1 MKIFVFL
8 SFILSVTLLSQSDEL
23 VDKFK
28 TKATVSE
35 DKMGLYPAKKR
46 NLNSLKEKDDKEA
59 EARKYEEEKKQKYIE
74 EQKSL
79 NNATVT
85 TGSTGGSVDTMGNQI
100 NTGSS
105 AGQGGGY
112 DSSAGSGGGMNNNYN
127 SGSSNNGST
136 GMIRNDQGN
145 YEYDP
150 SKTVTT
156 KTADG
161 EVITI
166 PIVTHLKELNS
177 NAKINL
183 DFYDAEIT
191 AVIKYISDITSTN
204 FIIPQIA
211 NFKGKK
217 ITIMSPKKVKAV
229 DALNAFFTV
238 LNANNYS
245 IVKSGSF
252 YQIVPIQDANKPNF
266 IYYQNEKVPNVDY
279 FVTKIYNLKYALPRD
294 IEMLINKIRSRNGIV
309 ATYEPNSLIIYTDT
323 GYMVNKVFEIIKKVD
338 IPSETAG
345 KIWMIPI
352 YYADAK
358 DLATKLDEIFDLKK
372 NQNQTQKTN
381 QQQNIKVND
390 SQKIADTN
398 SGDNAGSEESD
409 AKLQIQ
415 KIIADE
421 RTNQLIVI
429 CDEDSKSKLIDLI
442 KKLDIPL
449 ENDSTVHV
457 YYLKNAKAEEI
468 ATTINALSSNTQ
480 TRNTNTRGGKNTNT
494 TTANTG
500 NSGGIMF
507 QGEVKVTADKATN
520 TLVTTA
526 SSRDY
531 NALRKVI
538 DLLDLKRRQV
548 YVEAVIMEISMDKT
562 RDVGVSMSGGTK
574 SEVQGETVPMYA
586 GTSLGDLSTL
596 AINPTAL
603 SGFAF
608 GALGPSVELTDD
620 ISIPS
625 FGVILK
631 ALQTNSDVN
640 VLSSPHVLTM
650 DNEEAE
656 FIVGENVPF
665 PSGITSSYASVS
677 SYVPVVSIQRQDVA
691 IKLTIKPQISGDNQ
705 VKLDV
710 KQEITE
716 VKSVDK
722 TMGPTTSKRSVK
734 TIVVV
739 PDQQTIVIGGLMK
752 DNISETVNKVP
763 ILGDIPVLGYAFK
776 YSSKRVSKSN
786 LMIFLT
792 PYIIRNPK
800 DMDKIWKKKM
810 EEFEEFKRLK
820 DRASRGFDI
829 YVDYDKKT
837 GLFSEINKEV
847 EKFETQINTDKK
859 LNTKD
864 ELKYDVDLKTQREEK
879 SKKDTNT
886 YIIPE
891 NSKDDSTFYDSKNS
905 ENLKTTENNSE
916 TGNSTGSNTENIKTS
931 DSVSETNGSDGDAE
945 WKKKSDKY
953 L

>member
-8 SFILSVTLLSQSDEL
+8 SFIISLSLFAQSDEL

-28 TKATVSE
+28 TKASVSE

-46 NLNSLKEKDDKEA
+46 NLNSLKEKDNKEA

-85 TGSTGGSVDTMGNQI
+85 TTTTGSSVDSMGNPI
-100 NTGSS
+100 NTGSTT
-105 AGQGGGY
+105 GQSGGY
-112 DSSAGSGGGMNNNYN
+112 DSSAGSGGVNNNYN
-127 SGSSNNGST
+127 SGSSNNGTT

-145 YEYDP
+145 YEYDN
-150 SKTVTT
+150 SKSITT

-183 DFYDAEIT
+183 DFYDAELT

-217 ITIMSPKKVKAV
+217 ITIMSPKKVKAL

-245 IVKSGSF
+245 IVKAGSF

-381 QQQNIKVND
+381 QQQNIKIND
-390 SQKIADTN
+390 SSSQKIADNGT
-398 SGDNAGSEESD
+398 SEEGD

-429 CDEDSKSKLIDLI
+429 CDEESKSKLIDLI

-468 ATTINALSSNTQ
+468 ATTINALSNNAQ
-480 TRNTNTRGGKNTNT
+480 TRNTNTRGGKNTT
-494 TTANTG
+494 TTSTANTG

-574 SEVQGETVPMYA
+574 SEIQGENVPMYA

-596 AINPTAL
+596 SINPTAL

-608 GALGPSVELTDD
+608 GALGPSVKLNDA

-820 DRASRGFDI
+820 DRASKGFDI
-829 YVDYDKKT
+829 YVDYEKKT

-864 ELKYDVDLKTQREEK
+864 ELKYDVDLKTQRDEK

-886 YIIPE
+886 YIIH
-891 NSKDDSTFYDSKNS
+891 NGKDDSTFYDSKNS
-905 ENLKTTENNSE
+905 EDLKTTENNSE
-916 TGNSTGSNTENIKTS
+916 NENSTEKTTEKGSEIN
-931 DSVSETNGSDGDAE
+931 SVDGDAE
-945 WKKKSDKY
+945 
-953 L
+953 